1 MDTKRLYVDFHV
13 LQTVPPS
20 CVNRD
25 DTGSPKT
32 AVYGGATRARVSS
45 QAWKH
50 AIRKMFAEEM
60 ADMVETGKRTL
71 KATDLVAGELAALA
85 PELDDARLKK
95 DAKKAL
101 ENAGIKLK
109 DDNNAALLFLSTA
122 QARALARLL
131 RPSYRRAAS
140 RRPDFDRT
148 VEEQLRRLD
157 ELEAERCPSLDR
169 AADTF
174 AELLRAAAPSG
185 GEESRDRAMEQ
196 LLYHLGRWIYLL
208 DAQDDLEEDWAA
220 GRYNPVA
227 ARFGPEGDP
236 DAMARTLDHSRNL
249 MYSAAQLAD
258 FGCRWPLIE
267 NILYLGLPLVQRAVF
282 DGSWKQIQKQKI
294 WRSST

>member
-1 MDTKRLYVDFHV
+1 M
-13 LQTVPPS
+13 
-20 CVNRD
+20 
-25 DTGSPKT
+25 
-32 AVYGGATRARVSS
+32 
-45 QAWKH
+45 
-50 AIRKMFAEEM
+50 
-60 ADMVETGKRTL
+60 
-71 KATDLVAGELAALA
+71 
-85 PELDDARLKK
+85 
-95 DAKKAL
+95 
-101 ENAGIKLK
+101 
-109 DDNNAALLFLSTA
+109 
-122 QARALARLL
+122 
-131 RPSYRRAAS
+131 
-140 RRPDFDRT
+140 
-148 VEEQLRRLD
+148 EEQLRRLD

-208 DAQDDLEEDWAA
+208 DAQDDLEEDRAA
-220 GRYNPVA
+220 GRYNPGA